1 MWRKLYKFMGLSAV
15 IVFLVIT
22 LAFTAHES
30 KNIVCRHV
38 EVDFR
43 TGDIIQISNS
53 EILKLVKAADDS
65 LVGKTL
71 HKINAEIIEKEVEKH
86 KAVLKA
92 EVYKVL
98 VKDSTSYKGVL
109 TVKVK
114 HRKPVVRIVSDNG
127 NYYLDNEGDKIPVST
142 QYTANVLAATG
153 KISEKF
159 AVDEL
164 LPFVLFLG
172 NDEFWE
178 AQVEQIHIENNGDV
192 LLIPLVGDQIIELG
206 KLDNYEEKL
215 RNMRAFY
222 DQVLAANNWD
232 KYKSVS
238 LKYTNQVIAKK
249 R

>member
-1 MWRKLYKFMGLSAV
+1 
-15 IVFLVIT
+15 
-22 LAFTAHES
+22 
-30 KNIVCRHV
+30 
-38 EVDFR
+38 
-43 TGDIIQISNS
+43 
-53 EILKLVKAADDS
+53 
-65 LVGKTL
+65 
-71 HKINAEIIEKEVEKH
+71 
-86 KAVLKA
+86 
-92 EVYKVL
+92 
-98 VKDSTSYKGVL
+98 VL